1 MRRER
6 NAAAFSLSLTTL
18 TDDGVDVISLG
29 NRTHLAINT
38 RKNNNSQNGRSLPLD
53 AAYFQ
58 IEDIPFT
65 KGNKQKKK
73 GENGFL
79 FFLFIYTTFDYQ
91 VEDLSIDII

>member
-58 IEDIPFT
+58 IKDIPFT
-65 KGNKQKKK
+65 KGNKQKKRRK
-73 GENGFL
+73 RVSL
-79 FFLFIYTTFDYQ
+79 FFFIY
-91 VEDLSIDII
+91 LSNFWLFLLNKEKG